1 MRAAVRVSSKGP
13 GFRGS
18 VSSGEKESEGVR
30 VVSERAR
37 AAKRGRSTEAKRVVE

>member
-1 MRAAVRVSSKGP
+1 MRASERVSSKGA

-18 VSSGEKESEGVR
+18 VSSGEKESERVR

-37 AAKRGRSTEAKRVVE
+37 AAKRERSSEAKRVVE